1 MLRIVLNILILDDEE
16 FNNYVEIVK
25 KYAKL
30 EDENLIYKVLPTIDK
45 LLNHRKNSQRY
56 HKI

>member
-45 LLNHRKNSQRY
+45 LLNHRKNS
-56 HKI
+56 

>member
-56 HKI
+56 RNI